1 MDLALWIDD
10 YSTYL
15 KAGGYRVKTIGLRLK
30 YLGYLSPFLESRGLK
45 TLEEFGPEL
54 TSDFVDYWINHH
66 PTAKKIAGFRYKS
79 RFEPHHHMDVQF
91 SLRCFF
97 RWAHETGRLQCNTFP
112 LRPPVRGNYFFPE
125 ISDYLQF
132 CKDHK
137 GLGKDRWRMIELGL
151 RRFDQYLHSLSLTAW
166 NKLQIQHID
175 CFVRQQA
182 SHNIGRIQLVHSVLR
197 GFFRYLFSLGLL
209 DRDWAAALQAPRR
222 YALARTPRT
231 LSPDQ
236 VLRLLRSIDR
246 NLRGGKRD
254 FAMILA
260 AATLGIRAAEIA
272 ALSLDSLDW
281 DQAVASFPP
290 IKREGDL
297 PLPLSRPLIE
307 ALADYLKNERPAG
320 SPYRNVFLSL
330 KPPFD
335 PLSPKTVSLVIL
347 VRLRRAGIRGSAHWL
362 RHAFAGELLKSGVS
376 FSILQELLGHGN
388 WSSTQIYTKIDLA
401 QLREVA
407 NNDAEEM

>member
-1 MDLALWIDD
+1 MDLAPWIAD

-15 KAGGYRVKTIGLRLK
+15 KAGGYTVKTICLRLK
-30 YLGYLSPFLESRGLK
+30 YLSYLSPFLESRGLK
-45 TLEEFGPEL
+45 TLEEFGPGL
-54 TSDFVDYWINHH
+54 VSDFIDYWVSHH
-66 PTAKKIAGFRYKS
+66 PRAQKIGGFQRKS
-79 RFEPHHHMDVQF
+79 RFEPHHHQKLQF

-97 RWAHETGRLQCNTFP
+97 RWTHETGRLQRNTFP

-125 ISDYLQF
+125 INDYLQF
-132 CKDHK
+132 CKEHK
-137 GLGKDRWRMIELGL
+137 GLGKDRWRLIEFGL
-151 RRFDQYLHSLSLTAW
+151 RRFGQYLHSLSLTAW
-166 NKLQIQHID
+166 NQLQIQHID
-175 CFVRQQA
+175 LFVRQQA
-182 SHNIGRIQLVHSVLR
+182 FHNIGRIQLVHSVLR
-197 GFFRYLFSLGLL
+197 GFFRYLFSSGLL

-254 FAMILA
+254 FAMILT
-260 AATLGIRAAEIA
+260 AATLAVRAGEIA

-281 DQAVASFPP
+281 DQAVASFAPV
-290 IKREGDL
+290 KREGDL
-297 PLPLSRPLIE
+297 LLPLSRPLIE
-307 ALADYLKNERPAG
+307 ALADYLKNERHAG

-330 KPPFD
+330 TPPFG
-335 PLSPKTVSLVIL
+335 PLSPNAVSMVIL
-347 VRLRRAGIRGSAHWL
+347 RRMRRAGTRGSAHWL

-376 FSILQELLGHGN
+376 FSTLQELLGHGN